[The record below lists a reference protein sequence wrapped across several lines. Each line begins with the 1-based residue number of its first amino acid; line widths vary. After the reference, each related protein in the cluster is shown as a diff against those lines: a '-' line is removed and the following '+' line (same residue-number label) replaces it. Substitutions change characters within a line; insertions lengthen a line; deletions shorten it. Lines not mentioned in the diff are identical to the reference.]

1 MAQARELLAAD
12 SPCGKRLDFL
22 AQELAREAN
31 TLGSKAVSAAMVQEV
46 VALKSEIERVRE
58 QVQNVE

>member
-1 MAQARELLAAD
+1 MNAE
-12 SPCGKRLDFL
+12 KT
-22 AQELAREAN
+22 N
-31 TLGSKAVSAAMVQEV
+31 TIGSKAASAEVVQDV